1 MKPISKRNIGSSSP
15 ISKSVQ
21 RSWRKLPDQTVSRSV
36 GAGRFGVERPQGFG
50 SSYRHMNSRIHA
62 ARNFARDL
70 LGRQKMTESK
80 NRRGD
85 RLDKR
90 VRKSI
95 EEERARDK
103 SKEDEVVNS
112 SDDSFPASDPPS
124 FTGVT
129 SAAEGRRRRISSNQI
144 ACSAI
149 SRRFR
154 KKSFAHPPNQ
164 APAF

>member
-1 MKPISKRNIGSSSP
+1 
-15 ISKSVQ
+15 
-21 RSWRKLPDQTVSRSV
+21 
-36 GAGRFGVERPQGFG
+36 
-50 SSYRHMNSRIHA
+50 
-62 ARNFARDL
+62 
-70 LGRQKMTESK
+70 MTESK

-90 VRKSI
+90 VRKNI

-129 SAAEGRRRRISSNQI
+129 SAADIE
-144 ACSAI
+144 
-149 SRRFR
+149 R
-154 KKSFAHPPNQ
+154 KKKTN
-164 APAF
+164 

>member
-1 MKPISKRNIGSSSP
+1 
-15 ISKSVQ
+15 
-21 RSWRKLPDQTVSRSV
+21 
-36 GAGRFGVERPQGFG
+36 
-50 SSYRHMNSRIHA
+50 
-62 ARNFARDL
+62 
-70 LGRQKMTESK
+70 MTQSK

-129 SAAEGRRRRISSNQI
+129 SAADIE
-144 ACSAI
+144 
-149 SRRFR
+149 R
-154 KKSFAHPPNQ
+154 KKKTN
-164 APAF
+164 

>member
-1 MKPISKRNIGSSSP
+1 
-15 ISKSVQ
+15 
-21 RSWRKLPDQTVSRSV
+21 
-36 GAGRFGVERPQGFG
+36 
-50 SSYRHMNSRIHA
+50 
-62 ARNFARDL
+62 
-70 LGRQKMTESK
+70 MTESK

-129 SAAEGRRRRISSNQI
+129 TAADIE
-144 ACSAI
+144 
-149 SRRFR
+149 
-154 KKSFAHPPNQ
+154 KKKRVNSD
-164 APAF
+164 

>member
-1 MKPISKRNIGSSSP
+1 
-15 ISKSVQ
+15 
-21 RSWRKLPDQTVSRSV
+21 
-36 GAGRFGVERPQGFG
+36 
-50 SSYRHMNSRIHA
+50 
-62 ARNFARDL
+62 
-70 LGRQKMTESK
+70 MTESK
-80 NRRGD
+80 NRGGD

-129 SAAEGRRRRISSNQI
+129 SAADIE
-144 ACSAI
+144 
-149 SRRFR
+149 R
-154 KKSFAHPPNQ
+154 KKKTN
-164 APAF
+164 

>member
-1 MKPISKRNIGSSSP
+1 
-15 ISKSVQ
+15 
-21 RSWRKLPDQTVSRSV
+21 
-36 GAGRFGVERPQGFG
+36 
-50 SSYRHMNSRIHA
+50 
-62 ARNFARDL
+62 
-70 LGRQKMTESK
+70 MTESK

-129 SAAEGRRRRISSNQI
+129 SAADIE
-144 ACSAI
+144 
-149 SRRFR
+149 R
-154 KKSFAHPPNQ
+154 KKKKKKNWL
-164 APAF
+164 